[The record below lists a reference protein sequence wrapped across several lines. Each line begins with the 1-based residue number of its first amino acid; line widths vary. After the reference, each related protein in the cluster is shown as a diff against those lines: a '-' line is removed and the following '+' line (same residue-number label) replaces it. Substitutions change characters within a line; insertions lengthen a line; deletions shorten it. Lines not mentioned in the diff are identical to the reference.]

1 MGDNPTAIGVIPNLS
16 TFHPQIIHR
25 YTALSPAPSDEKSG
39 ENALFVTL
47 SSAGSAHA
55 IWDKYQRTFMH
66 RNE

>member
-25 YTALSPAPSDEKSG
+25 YTALSPAPSDEKRG
-39 ENALFVTL
+39 ENAFFGTL

-55 IWDKYQRTFMH
+55 IWDKHQRTFMH